1 MIQQRTN
8 LKVSDNSGVKTVRC
22 LKVLGGFKKKYSVL
36 GNIIVVSVQQL
47 KNKLKKTSKIKKK
60 EIYKALIIKTKVKLR
75 KKTGY
80 ENFFKKNCIVL
91 INKQG
96 SPIGSRILGALPECL
111 KKTKLQKFISISAG
125 LI

>member
-1 MIQQRTN
+1 MIQQRTI

-22 LKVLGGFKKKYSVL
+22 LKILGGFKKKYSIL
-36 GNIIVVSVQQL
+36 GDIIIISIQQL
-47 KNKLKKTSKIKKK
+47 KNKLKKTSKLKKK
-60 EIYKALIIKTKVKLR
+60 EIYRALIIKTKINYK

-80 ENFFKKNCIVL
+80 ENFFKKNSIVL

-96 SPIGSRILGALPECL
+96 NPIGTRILGAIPLSL
-111 KKTKLQKFISISAG
+111 KKNKLQKFISLSAG

>member
-1 MIQQRTN
+1 MIQQRTI

-22 LKVLGGFKKKYSVL
+22 LKILGGFKKKYSIL
-36 GNIIVVSVQQL
+36 GDIIIVSIQQL

-60 EIYKALIIKTKVKLR
+60 EIYRALIIKTKINYK

-80 ENFFKKNCIVL
+80 ENFFKKNSIVL
-91 INKQG
+91 INKQDN
-96 SPIGSRILGALPECL
+96 PIGTRILGAIPQCL
-111 KKTKLQKFISISAG
+111 KKNKLQKFISLSAG

>member
-1 MIQQRTN
+1 MIQQRTI

-22 LKVLGGFKKKYSVL
+22 LKILGGLKKKYSIL
-36 GNIIVVSVQQL
+36 GDIIIVSIQQL
-47 KNKLKKTSKIKKK
+47 KNKLKKTSKLKKK
-60 EIYKALIIKTKVKLR
+60 EIYRALIIKTKINYK

-80 ENFFKKNCIVL
+80 ENFFKKNSIVL

-96 SPIGSRILGALPECL
+96 NPIGTRILGAIPLSL
-111 KKTKLQKFISISAG
+111 KKNKLQKFISLSAG